1 MKMKKC
7 LGSLMLLLSAV
18 LINVGPTSVM
28 SVGVEEMPDSIK
40 KLR

>member
-1 MKMKKC
+1 MKIKKW

-18 LINVGPTSVM
+18 FINVGPTSAM
-28 SVGVEEMPDSIK
+28 SIGAEEMPDSIK